1 MGSYKYIN
9 ETFQKEYK
17 ERSQLL
23 KDRISAWSKESPV
36 LRIERPTN
44 LARAREL
51 GYKSKQ
57 GVVMARVRVAGG
69 LRRRRAVA
77 GGRKPS
83 RSGQFFS
90 YDKSLQS
97 IAEERA
103 ARKFLNCEVLNSY
116 YVAQGNN
123 YKFFEVIL
131 LDRNGPSIKSDSVY
145 SGVVGMHG
153 RAYRGLTS
161 SGRKH
166 RGMLRKGFGT
176 EKNRPS
182 VRSGKRGLQNV

>member
-1 MGSYKYIN
+1 MGAYRYIN

-23 KDRISAWSKESPV
+23 KSRITAWAKESPV
-36 LRIERPTN
+36 LRIEKPTN

-57 GVVMARVRVAGG
+57 GVVMARVRVLGG
-69 LRRRRAVA
+69 LRHRRAVA

-97 IAEERA
+97 VAEERA
-103 ARKFLNCEVLNSY
+103 ARKFSNCEVLNSY

-131 LDRNGPSIKSDSVY
+131 LDRSSPSVANDSSY
-145 SGVVGMHG
+145 GSVVAKRG

-166 RGMLRKGFGT
+166 RGLLRKGFGM

>member
-1 MGSYKYIN
+1 MGAYRYIN
-9 ETFQKEYK
+9 ETFQREYK

-23 KDRISAWSKESPV
+23 KNRISAWAKEPPV
-36 LRIERPTN
+36 LRIEKPTN

-57 GVVMARVRVAGG
+57 GVVVARVRVLGG

-97 IAEERA
+97 VAEERA
-103 ARKFLNCEVLNSY
+103 ARRFSNCEVLNSY
-116 YVAQGNN
+116 YVAQGNS

-131 LDRNGPSIKSDSVY
+131 LDRNSAAIAGDSLYASVAAKR
-145 SGVVGMHG
+145 G

-166 RGMLRKGFGT
+166 RGLLKKGFGT

-182 VRSGKRGLQNV
+182 VRSGRRGLQNM